1 MGARS
6 RVATAGTI
14 LAACTL
20 ALLCMALPAAG
31 QGKKQRSQHHGARLG
46 EQKVLIH
53 GHRHR
58 IGQRKVLTPRHRA
71 GLARR
76 RAVVDNQAPPTAQAP
91 GGWVILPSPSVSVAL
106 PIGQAK
112 NGGPRTAGVIPP
124 RESSSPAPVVEPESP
139 PITVPLAPPEEAPA
153 TPVNPP
159 DEAPAPPATPV
170 EETPLPPPPTVP
182 EEESPPTVPKEEIP
196 PPAPEEE
203 PSNPPPTNAAASVY
217 WGASIGDHLTG
228 EQAPWDMSAVSKFE
242 EAAGKKLSLVNF
254 FAPFANCSSSPC
266 SFYPFATGVME
277 NIREHGAIPVFSWS
291 SQSIPSSL
299 NQPDFQLADVID
311 GSYDSYIREF
321 AEDARNWGHPFFLR
335 FNWEMNGGWFSWS
348 EGVNGNQSGEFVAAW
363 RHVHDIF
370 TSVGATNATWVWC
383 PNVDFQNDLQDLS
396 TLYPGD
402 AYVDWTGLDGYNW
415 GTNPAKPDRW
425 RSFDELYDSTYQRI
439 VNTVA
444 PSKPLLIGEIGSTEF
459 GGSKAS
465 WISEALA
472 AIPARYPEIRG
483 LLWFDTF
490 DDGMDWP
497 IETSAS
503 ATSAFA
509 AGIKTPAYATS
520 AYAGLSGGP
529 VQPPG

>member
-1 MGARS
+1 MRPRS
-6 RVATAGTI
+6 RAATAGSL
-14 LAACTL
+14 LAACAL
-20 ALLCMALPAAG
+20 ALLCLALPAAG
-31 QGKKQRSQHHGARLG
+31 QAKKQRLHPQGSRLG
-46 EQKVLIH
+46 EHRALIH
-53 GHRHR
+53 RHQL
-58 IGQRKVLTPRHRA
+58 GQRKIPARRHRA
-71 GLARR
+71 GVARR
-76 RAVVDNQAPPTAQAP
+76 RAVVNRQAPAAEQAP
-91 GGWVILPSPSVSVAL
+91 GWVILPSPSVAPAQPKGPFKSTSPRGISAAPPKESGPVAS
-106 PIGQAK
+106 
-112 NGGPRTAGVIPP
+112 GPDPEAPP
-124 RESSSPAPVVEPESP
+124 VAPPEETPSSPAPPG
-139 PITVPLAPPEEAPA
+139 
-153 TPVNPP
+153 
-159 DEAPAPPATPV
+159 
-170 EETPLPPPPTVP
+170 EETPLPPPPAAPP
-182 EEESPPTVPKEEIP
+182 EEQVP
-196 PPAPEEE
+196 PPPKS
-203 PSNPPPTNAAASVY
+203 PAASVY

-228 EQAPWDMSAVSKFE
+228 EQAPWDMGAVSKFE

-254 FAPFANCSSSPC
+254 FAPFANCSASPC

-299 NQPDFQLADVID
+299 NEPDFQLSDVIA
-311 GSYDSYIREF
+311 GTYDSYIREF
-321 AEDARNWGHPFFLR
+321 AEAARDWGHPFFLR

-348 EGVNGNQSGEFVAAW
+348 EGANGNQPGEFVAAW

-370 TSVGATNATWVWC
+370 SSAGATNVSWVWC

-425 RSFDELYDSTYQRI
+425 RSFDELYSSTYQRI
-439 VNTVA
+439 AGTIA

-472 AIPARYPEIRG
+472 AIPARYPMIRG

-503 ATSAFA
+503 ASGAFA
-509 AGIKTPAYATS
+509 AGIGDPAYATS
-520 AYAGLSGGP
+520 AYGNLSGGLI
-529 VQPPG
+529 QPPS